1 MLANPFS
8 SALPSPPFQAMRH
21 RSFTDSESSGYY
33 TEEFLEEPIVES
45 LENNFGQAS
54 FMPNLNQNLRR
65 MLEEHDDAS
74 SEVDVDA

>member
-1 MLANPFS
+1 M
-8 SALPSPPFQAMRH
+8 
-21 RSFTDSESSGYY
+21 
-33 TEEFLEEPIVES
+33 VES